1 MLFNYIKASIMS
13 AQHKNNKVV
22 QSHHKGTYLTKEN
35 WEIMKPF
42 VHFAFKAVAIVGGT
56 LLAIVKLIP
65 KALEHK
71 PGNEKNDK
79 VIKI

>member
-1 MLFNYIKASIMS
+1 MAT
-13 AQHKNNKVV
+13 QHKIKGVNDNSNKG
-22 QSHHKGTYLTKEN
+22 SYLTKEN
-35 WEIMKPF
+35 WDIRKPF
-42 VHFAFKAVAIVGGT
+42 VHFAFKAVVIVGGT

-71 PGNEKNDK
+71 PADEKNDK

>member
-1 MLFNYIKASIMS
+1 MAT
-13 AQHKNNKVV
+13 QHKNNTVD
-22 QSHHKGTYLTKEN
+22 QSPAKGSYLTKEN
-35 WEIMKPF
+35 WEVMKPF
-42 VHFAFKAVAIVGGT
+42 VHFAFKAMVLIGGT

-71 PGNEKNDK
+71 SDSGKSDK

>member
-1 MLFNYIKASIMS
+1 MAT
-13 AQHKNNKVV
+13 QHKNNKIG
-22 QSHHKGTYLTKEN
+22 QNPNKGSYLTKEN
-35 WEIMKPF
+35 WEVMKPF
-42 VHFAFKAVAIVGGT
+42 VHFAFKAIAVIGGT

-71 PGNEKNDK
+71 PADEKNDK

>member
-1 MLFNYIKASIMS
+1 MAT
-13 AQHKNNKVV
+13 QHKI
-22 QSHHKGTYLTKEN
+22 KGVNDNPNTGSYLTKEN

-42 VHFAFKAVAIVGGT
+42 AHFAFKAIAVIGGT

-71 PGNEKNDK
+71 QSQEKNDK

>member
-1 MLFNYIKASIMS
+1 MATQHKIKAANDSPT
-13 AQHKNNKVV
+13 
-22 QSHHKGTYLTKEN
+22 KGSYVTKDN

-42 VHFAFKAVAIVGGT
+42 VHFAFKAVVIIGGT

-71 PGNEKNDK
+71 QSNDKGDK

>member
-1 MLFNYIKASIMS
+1 MAT
-13 AQHKNNKVV
+13 QHKNNTVD
-22 QSHHKGTYLTKEN
+22 QSPNKGSYLTKEN
-35 WEIMKPF
+35 WEVMKPF
-42 VHFAFKAVAIVGGT
+42 VHFAFKALAIIGGT

-71 PGNEKNDK
+71 PGSEKNDK